1 MNLWARSAF
10 CFNQVSHNCSNL
22 VLKVVL
28 FSFFDPVSCLLLKQK
43 LKNALNVTNITD
55 RKFVVTMDSN
65 MAAT

>member
-10 CFNQVSHNCSNL
+10 CFNQVSHICSNL

-55 RKFVVTMDSN
+55 RKFIVTMDSN